1 MILNFQ
7 VNNSSLVGADHHQA
21 VSVLKEAGNNIRM
34 EVSREALANSSNL
47 NIQVNQINII
57 IVCENIAAQ
66 MLRQLI
72 NLLLFLYFLCT
83 LRF

>member
-34 EVSREALANSSNL
+34 EVSREALADSSNL

-72 NLLLFLYFLCT
+72 NLLLFLSFLCT